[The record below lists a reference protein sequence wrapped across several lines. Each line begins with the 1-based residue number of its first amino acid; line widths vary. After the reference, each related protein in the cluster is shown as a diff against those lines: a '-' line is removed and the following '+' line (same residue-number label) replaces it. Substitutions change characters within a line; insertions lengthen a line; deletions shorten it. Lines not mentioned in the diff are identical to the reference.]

1 LQSAIF
7 PSHPYRDKTV
17 HLTDLVPIL
26 QMAIGPVILISGVGL
41 LLLSMTNRLGRAI
54 DRARVI
60 AEELRTAMPSER
72 PRLAAQLK
80 ILSRRARLLR
90 LAIILAILSVL
101 LAGLLILA
109 LFLAA
114 LLNLEIAGVVIIV
127 FAGCM
132 ISLIASLVVFIADI
146 NLSLSALALEI
157 SADGAEG

>member
-1 LQSAIF
+1 
-7 PSHPYRDKTV
+7 
-17 HLTDLVPIL
+17 
-26 QMAIGPVILISGVGL
+26 M
-41 LLLSMTNRLGRAI
+41 
-54 DRARVI
+54 
-60 AEELRTAMPSER
+60 
-72 PRLAAQLK
+72 
-80 ILSRRARLLR
+80 
-90 LAIILAILSVL
+90 AIILAILSVL

-146 NLSLSALALEI
+146 NLSLSAFALEI